1 MTMRSYTEL
10 TGQLPVII
18 ICSKHL
24 HNITIGRQLYTYAID
39 GHTQQDFP
47 CFGHSEALSVHSQI
61 SNQVALASTKMPK
74 VWVVCQSDTMIAFSG
89 TRLQAPYL
97 GAFPNLYA
105 SSGRICSASIQ
116 PPPPCNLASDRDSF
130 CTMSCLQQ
138 QACNLKHSCT
148 SLQALVGWRHIVN
161 GSVWYLCSCVKSSSM
176 HAN

>member
-10 TGQLPVII
+10 IGQLLVII
-18 ICSKHL
+18 RCSKDL
-24 HNITIGRQLYTYAID
+24 HNTTIGRQLYTYVID
-39 GHTQQDFP
+39 GHTQQVLL
-47 CFGHSEALSVHSQI
+47 CLVYSEALSIHSQP

-74 VWVVCQSDTMIAFSG
+74 VWVVCQSDTMIAFPG
-89 TRLQAPYL
+89 RRLQAPYL

-138 QACNLKHSCT
+138 QACNLKHGCT
-148 SLQALVGWRHIVN
+148 SLQALVGWHHTVN
-161 GSVWYLCSCVKSSSM
+161 SSV
-176 HAN
+176 